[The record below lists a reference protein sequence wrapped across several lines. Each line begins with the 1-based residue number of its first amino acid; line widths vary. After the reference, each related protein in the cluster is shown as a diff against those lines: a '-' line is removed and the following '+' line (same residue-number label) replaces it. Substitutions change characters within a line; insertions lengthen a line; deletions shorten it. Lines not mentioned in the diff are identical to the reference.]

1 MRNMNVENEKFYFE
15 YILPLKNNKFLFELT
30 AFSKVKLPYE
40 YLEKKIKKYLQD
52 YKIKNYDIIRKE
64 YGVLPMGF
72 VNLRKIFKGSN
83 YFYTGTSA
91 GAIRPSS
98 GYAFLRIQNWA
109 EACSLQ
115 LKKMAHL

>member
-1 MRNMNVENEKFYFE
+1 
-15 YILPLKNNKFLFELT
+15 
-30 AFSKVKLPYE
+30 
-40 YLEKKIKKYLQD
+40 
-52 YKIKNYDIIRKE
+52 
-64 YGVLPMGF
+64 MGF

-115 LKKMAHL
+115 LKKNGTLITFPKDNFFLNNLEKIFL